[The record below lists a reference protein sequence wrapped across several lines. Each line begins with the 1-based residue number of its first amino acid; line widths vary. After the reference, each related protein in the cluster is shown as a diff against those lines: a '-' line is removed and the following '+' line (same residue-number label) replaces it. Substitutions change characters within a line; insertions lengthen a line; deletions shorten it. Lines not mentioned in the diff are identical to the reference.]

1 MSAWAAKKRTVYF
14 LIVLAALFTIVGVP
28 VFFATRHAPTCT
40 DGIENQGEAGV
51 DCGGPCALQC
61 AFQVPPPI
69 IRWARSF
76 KVTSGVYNAVAMV
89 ENTALDV
96 GTDRIAYTFK
106 LYDSRNVLIA
116 ERAGETFLP
125 PKRLAPIFEGGIR
138 TGERTPSR
146 TFFEFSAVPA
156 WKRVPPKEDGALVVA
171 NTTLRDE
178 ASKPRLEATL
188 SNTAVRTVSGIEVV
202 AVMYDKNDNAI
213 AASKTLVDSL
223 PKDATAR
230 LVFTW
235 SEPFSVPVARTEII
249 SRVKTE

>member
-1 MSAWAAKKRTVYF
+1 MSAWAAKKKTAYF
-14 LIVLAALFTIVGVP
+14 LIVVATLLIVVGVP
-28 VFFATRHAPTCT
+28 SFFATRHAPTCS
-40 DGIENQGEAGV
+40 DGLQNQGEAGV
-51 DCGGPCALQC
+51 DCGGSCALQC
-61 AFQVPPPI
+61 AFQVPEPI

-76 KVTSGVYNAVAMV
+76 KVAPGVYNAVAMV

-106 LYDSRNVLIA
+106 LYDNRNVLIA

-146 TFFEFSAVPA
+146 TFFEFSAVPV
-156 WKRVPPKEDGALVVA
+156 WKRVPPKEDSALVVA

-178 ASKPRLEATL
+178 ASRPRLEATV
-188 SNTAVRTVSGIEVV
+188 SNTAIRTVRGIEVV
-202 AVMYDKNDNAI
+202 AVIYDKNDNAI

-223 PKDATAR
+223 PKDASAR

-235 SEPFSVPVARTEII
+235 FEPFSAPVGRTEII
-249 SRVKTE
+249 SRVKPQ